1 MGMKKFF
8 FTLFVFVF
16 GIIDNNVVFSAPK
29 KSSRK
34 LRSSSVKNVSG
45 KLNKNTFTGTV
56 KTDYTINSSDT
67 VSCGGVFVPN
77 AQAERLCASAIVD
90 ALKIYCKD
98 YSCQSKA
105 KVDFS
110 FSFDLPNLSGIS
122 ADVGGVSCSGKNLN
136 TFCLPFQSKLL
147 DKLWDFYSEQS
158 IRDRKNC
165 NMAMAKYSAAQDC
178 YQYIISE
185 KNQSVDAVFNSS
197 KITNFDKGIDERC
210 GRDAILKKYK
220 SIAVDDLENNEINA
234 YFSSAVLNKDGTI
247 SSSGDEF
254 KGKKKLS
261 SNVAS
266 LFANVGDNT
275 WNLVGQI
282 GKLADLNL
290 SMKSSTYPRE
300 IVVIANTFVTDGE
313 TACGKDF
320 ASDMEKTSFE
330 IADSRSALEREIAK
344 KGLLKGAFDFTLD
357 NTVGLVSEDKADELK
372 KKGIVT
378 SIKEAVDKSKEEKS
392 NKDVYLT
399 ASDDLKKLNGILSS
413 CDGSGK
419 ASFADVKTVLQ
430 NIKGAV
436 DEIEKNPK
444 YQDALFEK
452 NKDNIIKN
460 LNVML
465 SLNRMPKKRD
475 IKLSD
480 SSTFSNVKD
489 ALAELSSATKFN
501 CPGVLFEED
510 ESLVYKFDFSTGS
523 VSDIIGA
530 LIDSRKNF
538 VKVYE
543 SLTGE
548 NKNDFEDYKKILE
561 QMKEKTLEK

>member
-1 MGMKKFF
+1 MKKVF
-8 FTLFVFVF
+8 FTLFVFVL

-34 LRSSSVKNVSG
+34 LRSSSVKNISG
-45 KLNKNTFTGTV
+45 KLNKNAFTGTV
-56 KTDYTINSSDT
+56 KTAYTVNSSD
-67 VSCGGVFVPN
+67 VMSCGVAASASN
-77 AQAERLCASAIVD
+77 AQAERLCASAMVD

-110 FSFDLPNLSGIS
+110 FNFDLPNLSGIS
-122 ADVGGVSCSGKNLN
+122 ANIGGINCSGKNLN
-136 TFCLPFQSKLL
+136 TFCLAFQSKLL
-147 DKLWDFYSEQS
+147 DKLWDFYSEKS

-178 YQYIISE
+178 YQYIVSE
-185 KNQSVDAVFNSS
+185 KNQSVDAVFDSS
-197 KITNFDKGIDERC
+197 KITKLDKGIDERC

-220 SIAVDDLENNEINA
+220 TIAVDDLEDGDINT
-234 YFSSAVLNKDGTI
+234 FFGSAVINKDGTI
-247 SSSGDEF
+247 TSDGEEL

-300 IVVIANTFVTDGE
+300 IVVIANTFVTEGE

-320 ASDMEKTSFE
+320 VSNMESTSFE
-330 IADSRSALEREIAK
+330 LSDNRSVLEKEISK
-344 KGLLKGAFDFTLD
+344 KGLLKGVFDLTLD
-357 NTVGLVSEDKADELK
+357 NTVGLVSENKADELK
-372 KKGIVT
+372 KKGLVT
-378 SIKEAVDKSKEEKS
+378 SIKEAVDKGKEEKS
-392 NKDVYLT
+392 NKNVYLA
-399 ASDDLKKLNGILSS
+399 ASSDLKKLDSILSS
-413 CDGSGK
+413 CNSSGK
-419 ASFADVKTVLQ
+419 ASFTDIKTVLQ
-430 NIKGAV
+430 NINDAV
-436 DEIEKNPK
+436 DEIGKNSK

-452 NKDNIIKN
+452 NKANIIKN
-460 LNVML
+460 LNVIL
-465 SLNRMPKKRD
+465 SFNRMPKSKD

-480 SSTFSNVKD
+480 SASFDNVKD
-489 ALAELSSATKFN
+489 ALKELSSATKFN
-501 CPGVLFEED
+501 CPGVLFEES
-510 ESLVYKFDFSTGS
+510 EPFEYKFSFSTGT
-523 VSDIIGA
+523 VKDIIGA
-530 LIDSRKNF
+530 LIDSKINF
-538 VKVYE
+538 AKVYK

-548 NKNDFEDYKKILE
+548 NKDDFKNYVDTIDKID
-561 QMKEKTLEK
+561 EK